1 MDHPNIVKFHG
12 VYYERCFVCI
22 VMDKLDGGDLVE
34 GLQRH
39 LKERGQINCLDVV
52 HVAYQMASSIHYL
65 HNRNVV
71 HRDVKGDNYL
81 MDRKN
86 MTDGQCKIVL
96 TDFGTACTC
105 KQSDRLSSGV
115 GTKIFWPPEF
125 FDRDYSQK
133 VDVWAMGV
141 IMYGLV
147 SGRFPFRDE
156 NDVRNKEVR
165 IPKRVHPVCEEYIR
179 KMLDKGEKSRMSSA
193 EVMAHPWIAGK
204 FGQTTAGDNK
214 PTEEEGDKEA
224 DGMVEAGVNDGI
236 KERRQELI
244 LRMNREAESRKGI
257 STKKQLQNHKHKKF
271 VVADKIVQGG
281 KASYE
286 WMSQDQVKGDRL
298 LDFDNM
304 STAPKDDP
312 MDLAMFRKTLVEHQ
326 IDPNVFGVAKA
337 KGLDQLA
344 KEVETGA
351 SRLMLD
357 AQQHKKLVRVV
368 DVVVLKLRPSDGSRL
383 LVEFKEKFPDGR
395 ERETL
400 RLPGTKKEKTKGRR
414 RQKEGEGKKKE
425 KAKGNAYK
433 GKDHAEKAAG
443 NEKEI
448 PCTLV
453 KAWAMLWPGI
463 NFEDAVERDG
473 RYYRDR
479 KDEGVDPFACSEV
492 LRSIKVPAAFGA
504 RFAWTLSGVPFILHL
519 LRECPDNE
527 WVFVAEDSCWLYQ
540 QSDSASL
547 LAIKDTAATD
557 FPEGVFQR
565 SVCGYQLAC
574 RRIPRNKK
582 IRCPI
587 DLSTGKATL
596 QEDVKFFHPI
606 GSKLFLVQKGWLRL
620 VQKVSLEHDR
630 EGYWDWI
637 MSLMRTVGALRLHQP
652 FVAGSA
658 EHFSLVDGGRVQA
671 AELPNA
677 SDQDA

>member
-1 MDHPNIVKFHG
+1 M
-12 VYYERCFVCI
+12 R
-22 VMDKLDGGDLVE
+22 
-34 GLQRH
+34 
-39 LKERGQINCLDVV
+39 
-52 HVAYQMASSIHYL
+52 
-65 HNRNVV
+65 
-71 HRDVKGDNYL
+71 
-81 MDRKN
+81 
-86 MTDGQCKIVL
+86 
-96 TDFGTACTC
+96 
-105 KQSDRLSSGV
+105 
-115 GTKIFWPPEF
+115 
-125 FDRDYSQK
+125 
-133 VDVWAMGV
+133 
-141 IMYGLV
+141 
-147 SGRFPFRDE
+147 
-156 NDVRNKEVR
+156 
-165 IPKRVHPVCEEYIR
+165 
-179 KMLDKGEKSRMSSA
+179 
-193 EVMAHPWIAGK
+193 
-204 FGQTTAGDNK
+204 
-214 PTEEEGDKEA
+214 
-224 DGMVEAGVNDGI
+224 
-236 KERRQELI
+236 
-244 LRMNREAESRKGI
+244 
-257 STKKQLQNHKHKKF
+257 
-271 VVADKIVQGG
+271 
-281 KASYE
+281 
-286 WMSQDQVKGDRL
+286 
-298 LDFDNM
+298 
-304 STAPKDDP
+304 
-312 MDLAMFRKTLVEHQ
+312 
-326 IDPNVFGVAKA
+326 
-337 KGLDQLA
+337 
-344 KEVETGA
+344 
-351 SRLMLD
+351 
-357 AQQHKKLVRVV
+357 
-368 DVVVLKLRPSDGSRL
+368 
-383 LVEFKEKFPDGR
+383 
-395 ERETL
+395 
-400 RLPGTKKEKTKGRR
+400 
-414 RQKEGEGKKKE
+414 
-425 KAKGNAYK
+425 GNAYK

-453 KAWAMLWPGI
+453 KDLAADKRTTSFEGKPFKRKSGLSDVQGGTKVGAAWPNLPTSTVSSQLLRSMHHGAQLSKSLASCSIRRGRCSGRGLILKMLLNAMVVTIATAKMKASYRYSCCTAAPVRLTRILKHAPEKG
-463 NFEDAVERDG
+463 FAVIAIR
-473 RYYRDR
+473 
-479 KDEGVDPFACSEV
+479 GVDPFACSEV